1 MTTALPQLAVNRGF
15 MAEFIEAD
23 PPCFA
28 LGLVE
33 VEGTRCAMV
42 ALRPAQALSARAT
55 AGGFRFGHALLGA
68 AGWEVVHFV
77 LEFYGFAT
85 FHALVNPSDPAAR
98 QVLSAMVETGD
109 YFFFAI
115 DADRRGT
122 TAFRSG
128 MGPDSLAN
136 LRANMDR
143 IERSTTSEAQYRQAT
158 AQVGRRPEPPGTLL
172 TWVCRGDA
180 GHLDL
185 EHDRLVLRPA

>member
-1 MTTALPQLAVNRGF
+1 MTTSLPALAVNRSF

-33 VEGTRCAMV
+33 VGGTRCAMV
-42 ALRPAQALSARAT
+42 ALRSEQAIPRHVT

-68 AGWEVVHFV
+68 AGWEVIHFV

-98 QVLSAMVETGD
+98 QVLSVMVDTGD
-109 YFFFAI
+109 YFFFTI

-143 IERSTTSEAQYRQAT
+143 IERSTTSEAQYQQAT

-172 TWVCRGDA
+172 TWVCRSNADY
-180 GHLDL
+180 LDL

>member
-1 MTTALPQLAVNRGF
+1 MTTGLPALAVNRGF

-33 VEGTRCAMV
+33 VGGTRCAMV
-42 ALRPAQALSARAT
+42 ALRPEQALPARAT

-68 AGWEVVHFV
+68 ANWEVVHFV

-98 QVLSAMVETGD
+98 QVLSAMVDTGD
-109 YFFFAI
+109 FFFFAI

-128 MGPDSLAN
+128 MGPDSLVN

-143 IERSTTSEAQYRQAT
+143 IERSTTSEAQYQQAT

-180 GHLDL
+180 GYLDL